1 MNWGALSV
9 VIGLVGLAI
18 YTMPWGIVILAGL
31 AYLYTRG

>member
-18 YTMPWGIVILAGL
+18 YTMPYGLIILAGL
-31 AYLYTRG
+31 AYLFTRG